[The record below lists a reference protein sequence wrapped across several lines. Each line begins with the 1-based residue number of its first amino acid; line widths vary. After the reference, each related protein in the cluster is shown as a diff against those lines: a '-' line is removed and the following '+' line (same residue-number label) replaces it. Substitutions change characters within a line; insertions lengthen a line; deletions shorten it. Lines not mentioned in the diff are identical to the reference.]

1 MNVGYRVT
9 LTQYERD
16 ELGTLLS
23 GGRQAARKL
32 KRAQILLAADAGVG
46 DEEIAASVG
55 VGGSTVYR
63 TKRRFVEGNLERALS
78 EESRPGAK
86 RKLTGKEEALLVATA
101 CANPPAGRARWTLDL
116 LAGEMVKLT
125 AHESL
130 SRETVRRRLADAD
143 LKPWRR
149 KMWCIPQVDADYV
162 ARMEDVLDLYAEA
175 PDPQR
180 PVVCFDESP
189 IQLIGEV
196 RRPIPPEPGQVER
209 YDCEYR
215 RDGTANLFVFL
226 DANRPW
232 RKVKVTARRTAI
244 DFAVCMR
251 ELADLHYPKAERIR
265 VVLDNLSTHSAGAF
279 YQAFPAEQARR
290 LLRRIELHYVPKHAS
305 WLNMVEIEIGVLAGQ
320 CLDRRIESYPRL
332 TAEVAAWEKQ
342 RNGAQARIDWSFTTE
357 KARTKM
363 GRAYPRPTNLK
374 RPQRVKTSV
383 RLGERVAHL
392 QGIESP
398 EVAVMGI
405 ERPDA
410 VLEKDRRDVRV
421 GDEVSA
427 HRHVATDMFVCVQK
441 AVLLGNDAHMRQPDQ
456 RRDIAERFVGVERR
470 REDARVGGDAE
481 IRHQRRPGQAKDL
494 GAGGASF
501 DKAAGAVVTVARSV

>member
-1 MNVGYRVT
+1 MT

-16 ELGTLLS
+16 ELGALLC
-23 GGRQAARKL
+23 GGKQAARKL
-32 KRAQILLAADAGVG
+32 KRAQILLAADAGVS
-46 DEEIAASVG
+46 DDEIAASVG

-78 EESRPGAK
+78 EEPRPGAE

-101 CANPPAGRARWTLDL
+101 CSNPPAGRARWTLL

-130 SRETVRRRLADAD
+130 SRETVRRRLGDND

-175 PDPQR
+175 PDPRR

-196 RRPIPPEPGQVER
+196 RRPIRPEPGKIER

-215 RDGTANLFVFL
+215 RNGTANLFVFL

-232 RKVKVTARRTAI
+232 RKVKVTERRTAA

-265 VVLDNLSTHSAGAF
+265 VVLDNLSTHSVGAL
-279 YQAFPAEQARR
+279 YQTFPADEARR
-290 LLRRIELHYVPKHAS
+290 LLRRIEFHYVPKHTS
-305 WLNMVEIEIGVLAGQ
+305 WLNMVEIEIGVLASQ
-320 CLDRRIESYPRL
+320 CLDRRIESYSRL
-332 TAEVAAWEKQ
+332 GAEVAAWEKQ
-342 RNGAQARIDWSFTTE
+342 RNAARARVNWSFTTE
-357 KARTKM
+357 KARAKM
-363 GRAYPRPTNLK
+363 GRAYPRPTNLT

-383 RLGERVAHL
+383 PR
-392 QGIESP
+392 SS
-398 EVAVMGI
+398 
-405 ERPDA
+405 
-410 VLEKDRRDVRV
+410 
-421 GDEVSA
+421 SA
-427 HRHVATDMFVCVQK
+427 A
-441 AVLLGNDAHMRQPDQ
+441 P
-456 RRDIAERFVGVERR
+456 IA
-470 REDARVGGDAE
+470 
-481 IRHQRRPGQAKDL
+481 
-494 GAGGASF
+494 
-501 DKAAGAVVTVARSV
+501 